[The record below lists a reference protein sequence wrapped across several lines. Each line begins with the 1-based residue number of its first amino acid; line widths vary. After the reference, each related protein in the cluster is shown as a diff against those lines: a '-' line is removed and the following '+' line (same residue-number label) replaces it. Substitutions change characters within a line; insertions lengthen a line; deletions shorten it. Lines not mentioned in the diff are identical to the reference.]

1 MMGFFYK
8 KQHNRIEFVDQT
20 CLVASNKLFW
30 MVRAAERAPSI
41 SLEPPAPPKAPVP
54 AYILLS
60 SLPEDQGRD
69 DNIFY
74 IARR

>member
-1 MMGFFYK
+1 MDK
-8 KQHNRIEFVDQT
+8 ALLTKREHNKIEFVDKT

-69 DNIFY
+69 NNILVG
-74 IARR
+74 R